1 MLLESL
7 RLNNFRQYKGEQY
20 ITFSCDSQKN
30 VTVILGDNTFG
41 KTTLLQAFNWCFYST
56 VLLPNPDVLLNYDV
70 ATSLRDGDSTEVEV
84 EIQLIHSGVHYILT
98 RSQEYIKRNGAVHP
112 LQGKMKV
119 SYKDEDGQT
128 ENIKDNK
135 IDEVIN
141 SILPKDLS
149 TYFFFDTERVGSV
162 SSRKDLAESV
172 RGLLGLSVLA
182 NAIKHI
188 GVKTSKTTVIGSL
201 YGSMDLDGDQR
212 AADAIRKIQDAQA
225 RREMIAA
232 QLENTGSE
240 INNYEGRKEQLDTIL
255 RDNQTTSA
263 LQKKKEDLQRRVS
276 LELTAQKTIIKALL
290 AEYSAGAKH
299 FYSQPLLR
307 RASDFLHEAKVDDK
321 GIKDLTKATLED
333 IVKRGTCICGCK
345 LSPGSDALAHVL
357 AEMQYVPPESIG
369 NAVRNYRNKVNSF
382 GSGSERIF
390 SSIEAR
396 YQELYRSKTRVQE
409 WNDEIEDI
417 VDRIKG
423 KEDMKKFEVE
433 LGDIK
438 SRLKDLNAKRER
450 LIREDEAAKNEIE
463 RFQKIYD
470 GLVAVSGK
478 NKSTMMYIRYAEAIS
493 DWLVSTYRE
502 KEGFIREELEGRVN
516 SIFERMYHGHR
527 RVVIDAKYQVTLM
540 TTISDTE
547 IESGESEG
555 LNRVKNFAFIAGL
568 VALAKEKII
577 SKAGE
582 QEFDLSS
589 EPYPLVMDAPF
600 SNADETHTSNI
611 SKVLP
616 EVAEQVIMFVMQ
628 KDWRYAEPVIADRV
642 GSSYRLLKHSEQ
654 FSELKGA

>member
-7 RLNNFRQYKGEQY
+7 RLHNFRQYKGDQY
-20 ITFSCDSQKN
+20 ITFSCDSKKN

-56 VLLPNPDVLLNYDV
+56 AMLPNPEALLNYDV
-70 ATSLRDGDSTEVEV
+70 AASLREGGSADVEV
-84 EIQLIHSGVHYILT
+84 EIKLIHSGVHYILT
-98 RSQEYIKRNGAVHP
+98 RSQEYIKKNGSIHP
-112 LQGKMKV
+112 LQGKIKV
-119 SYKDEDGQT
+119 SYKGEDGQT
-128 ENIKDNK
+128 ENIRDSKVD
-135 IDEVIN
+135 DVIN

-188 GVKTSKTTVIGSL
+188 GTKTTKTTVIGSL
-201 YGSMDLDGDQR
+201 YSSMDLDGDQR
-212 AADAIRKIQDAQA
+212 ASEAIRKIQDAQA
-225 RREMIAA
+225 RREMIAT
-232 QLENTGSE
+232 QLENTASE
-240 INNYEGRKEQLDTIL
+240 INHYDGRKEQLDTIL
-255 RDNQTTSA
+255 RDNQTTST
-263 LQKKKEDLQRRVS
+263 LQKKKEDLERRVVQ
-276 LELTAQKTIIKALL
+276 ELTAQKSIIKALL
-290 AEYSAGAKH
+290 AEYSAGAMH

-307 RASDFLHEAKVDDK
+307 RASDFLHEAKIDDK

-333 IVKRGTCICGCK
+333 IVKRGTCICGRE
-345 LSPGSDALAHVL
+345 LSEGSEALAHVL

-369 NAVRNYRNKVNSF
+369 NAVRNYRNKVKSF
-382 GSGSERIF
+382 GSGSERIL
-390 SSIEAR
+390 SSIELR

-417 VDRIKG
+417 IDRIKG

-433 LGDIK
+433 LGDVK
-438 SRLKDLNAKRER
+438 ARLKDLNSKRER
-450 LIREDEAAKNEIE
+450 LIREDEAAKTEIE

-493 DWLVSTYRE
+493 DWLVSTYKE
-502 KEGFIREELEGRVN
+502 KEGFIREELEEKVN

-527 RVVIDAKYQVTLM
+527 RVAIDAKYQVTLL

>member
-7 RLNNFRQYKGEQY
+7 RLRNFRQYKGEQY

-30 VTVILGDNTFG
+30 VTVILGDNTYG

-56 VLLPNPDVLLNYDV
+56 VMLPSPDALLNYDV
-70 ATSLRDGDSTEVEV
+70 AASLREGDSSEVEV
-84 EIQLIHSGVHYILT
+84 EIKLIHSGIHYILT
-98 RSQEYIKRNGAVHP
+98 RSQEYIKKSGSVHP
-112 LQGKMKV
+112 LQGKIKV
-119 SYKDEDGQT
+119 SYKGEDGQT
-128 ENIKDNK
+128 ENIKDSK

-188 GVKTSKTTVIGSL
+188 GTKTTKTTVIGSL

-212 AADAIRKIQDAQA
+212 AADAIKRIQDAQA
-225 RREMIAA
+225 RREMIAT

-263 LQKKKEDLQRRVS
+263 LQKKKESLERRVAQ
-276 LELTAQKTIIKALL
+276 ELTAQKTLVKALL
-290 AEYSAGAKH
+290 AEYSAGAMH

-307 RASDFLHEAKVDDK
+307 RVSDFLHEAKVDDK

-345 LSPGSDALAHVL
+345 LSPGSEALAHVL

-369 NAVRNYRNKVNSF
+369 NAVRNYKNSVKSF

-423 KEDMKKFEVE
+423 KEDMKKFEFE
-433 LGDIK
+433 LGDVK
-438 SRLKDLNAKRER
+438 GRLKELNAKRER
-450 LIREDEAAKNEIE
+450 LIREDEAAKSDIE

-470 GLVAVSGK
+470 ALSAVSGK

-493 DWLVSTYRE
+493 DWLVTTYKE
-502 KEGFIREELEGRVN
+502 KEGFIREELEERVN
-516 SIFERMYHGHR
+516 SIFEKMYHGHR
-527 RVVIDAKYQVTLM
+527 RVAIDAKYQVTLL

-642 GSSYRLLKHSEQ
+642 GSSYRLVKHSEQ
-654 FSELKGA
+654 YSELKGA